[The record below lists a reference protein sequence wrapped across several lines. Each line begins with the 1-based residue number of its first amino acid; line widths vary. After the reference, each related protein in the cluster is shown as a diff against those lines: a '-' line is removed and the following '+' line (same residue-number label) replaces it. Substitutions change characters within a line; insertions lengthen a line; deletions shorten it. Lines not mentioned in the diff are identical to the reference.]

1 VDRYSWWHLGGVM
14 VGVIKK
20 YDVFLFLIVASLGA
34 IFAYLL
40 WADSREKPNF
50 DPFLIDM
57 SSVDSSALQKY
68 QECYEFSVKATDIEL
83 KLCQLKAS
91 KLWFGSK
98 REDSVCL
105 LRQSKYIDTACN
117 PMLSSKKSR

>member
-1 VDRYSWWHLGGVM
+1 MSGVT
-14 VGVIKK
+14 KK
-20 YDVFLFLIVASLGA
+20 YHVLLFLIVASLGA
-34 IFAYLL
+34 IFVYLL
-40 WADSREKPNF
+40 LACSREKPNF
-50 DPFLIDM
+50 DASLIDM
-57 SSVDSSALQKY
+57 SSVDRSALQKY
-68 QECYEFSVKATDIEL
+68 QECYEFNIKTTDIEL